1 MKDER
6 KPAEKVMVNNKKF
19 ISNKRSAKETARPL
33 FNNSS
38 NLLTKE
44 SRVLRNEMNSV
55 SVLAKEKRSEMPEP
69 VINSP
74 GAKSS
79 SE

>member
-1 MKDER
+1 VKDER
-6 KPAEKVMVNNKKF
+6 KVELKVMVNNKKF
-19 ISNKRSAKETARPL
+19 ISNKRSVKETARPL
-33 FNNSS
+33 FNSSS

-44 SRVLRNEMNSV
+44 SRVLRNLMNSV
-55 SVLAKEKRSEMPEP
+55 SALAKENHSEMPEA

-74 GAKSS
+74 RAKSS